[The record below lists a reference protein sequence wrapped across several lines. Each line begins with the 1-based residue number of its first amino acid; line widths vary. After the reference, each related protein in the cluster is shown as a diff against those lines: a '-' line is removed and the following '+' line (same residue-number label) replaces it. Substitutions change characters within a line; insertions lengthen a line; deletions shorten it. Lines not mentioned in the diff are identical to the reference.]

1 MLLCL
6 ILNFFNSFFKNF
18 EASSLPSLPINE
30 VFIPSFLIVKL
41 ATAADPPSLFSIPWA
56 RTFIG
61 FLGKVSILTI

>member
-18 EASSLPSLPINE
+18 EASSFPSLPINE
-30 VFIPSFLIVKL
+30 VFIPSFFIVKL

-56 RTFIG
+56 STLIG
-61 FLGKVSILTI
+61 FLGKLLILTI